1 MRKRQKKNRK
11 RIALF
16 RTLGCVLLIG
26 CFGIGL
32 YALNLIKSNAQK
44 DDESKEVYDNIKKEV
59 EVREDTGE
67 ESTTEKS
74 EKSKKT
80 QKNTDVIDWD
90 ALGGH
95 DVVGWIKI
103 DDIADYPVV
112 KGDDNE
118 YYLTH
123 LYDGTYNYNGSIFVS
138 CENNK
143 DFMDLNTI
151 IYGHNMGYT
160 GQMFGK
166 VKQLLDESIKD
177 PKIYIYTPD
186 GMKHTY
192 DVYSIDHVKDLGYAY
207 KTQFGTLKAFAEY
220 KDEVKANSARDFGVE
235 KDNSKTIMIST
246 CDSYGSQ
253 DGNRLVVIA
262 QESSVKK
269 VSEPASWYEKANYIE
284 LNNKKAACL
293 KGNSSYYIVQDGL
306 AVRCRKDIVTKL
318 VPPGD
323 EAIVRV
329 EYEPTNEGY
338 EYVDNAGNSTIYQI
352 VDIIDYITE

>member
-1 MRKRQKKNRK
+1 
-11 RIALF
+11 
-16 RTLGCVLLIG
+16 
-26 CFGIGL
+26 
-32 YALNLIKSNAQK
+32 
-44 DDESKEVYDNIKKEV
+44 
-59 EVREDTGE
+59 
-67 ESTTEKS
+67 
-74 EKSKKT
+74 
-80 QKNTDVIDWD
+80 
-90 ALGGH
+90 
-95 DVVGWIKI
+95 
-103 DDIADYPVV
+103 
-112 KGDDNE
+112 
-118 YYLTH
+118 
-123 LYDGTYNYNGSIFVS
+123 
-138 CENNK
+138 
-143 DFMDLNTI
+143 
-151 IYGHNMGYT
+151 
-160 GQMFGK
+160 
-166 VKQLLDESIKD
+166 
-177 PKIYIYTPD
+177 
-186 GMKHTY
+186 MKHMRN
-192 DVYSIDHVKDLGYAY
+192 VKDLGYAY